1 MPLLT
6 NNQMKESIVIN
17 FTPQQK
23 EFLARYHQE
32 KEKEKQYCYKPMR
45 NLHNY

>member
-1 MPLLT
+1 MPPLT

-17 FTPQQK
+17 FTPEQK

-45 NLHNY
+45 TLSNY

>member
-6 NNQMKESIVIN
+6 NQQMKESMVIN
-17 FTPQQK
+17 FTPEQK
-23 EFLARYHQE
+23 EYLARYYQE